1 MSKIESRIGVIKYN
15 DEKVYSFISDF
26 SNFSNLI
33 PGDKITDWQADREK
47 CSFSIAG
54 IGRAGLK
61 YVEKDPFKLIKIA
74 SDENTPMHL
83 TMWIQLKNTG
93 ENETKV
99 KVTIEPDVNSVM
111 MMMIK
116 NPLEQFLERLVNEME
131 KFRF

>member
-1 MSKIESRIGVIKYN
+1 MSKIESRTGVVKYG

-33 PGDKITDWQADREK
+33 PGDKISDWQADAEK

-61 YVEKDPFKLIKIA
+61 YVEKEPFKLIKIK
-74 SDENTPMHL
+74 SDEGTPLNL
-83 TMWIQLKNTG
+83 TMWIQLKSIG
-93 ENETKV
+93 ENDTKV
-99 KVTIEPDVNSVM
+99 KVTLEPEVNSVM

-116 NPLEQFLERLVNEME
+116 SPLEKFLERLVTEME
-131 KFRF
+131 NFRF